1 MGIRFFSIYDMICRN
16 ALLYPGREAIFY
28 KGRRLSFRDYKELCD
43 RAAAGLAR
51 AGIKKRD
58 RIAVLGRNSDRF
70 LALYGAAAKAGAII
84 VPLNWRSSR
93 DELEYMLR
101 DSAPKLI
108 FADDDHLETVS
119 GLAPDMDFLET
130 TCSLG
135 GRTAEGFIEFE
146 KFCAPDGNASLPDAE
161 DAGNIEDIE
170 AGDGFVIM
178 YTAAVGGKPR
188 GALLSQSNILAVNT
202 GLIDLFGLTARD
214 SNICSIPLFHIGG
227 LSLCAAVMQQ
237 GGRNVIMDRFEPA
250 EALDL
255 IDTEKVSV
263 FFSFSPMLKMMTGQI
278 KGHGLSSVRVISGL
292 EPPDQIDAFIR
303 HAVNARFYSFYGQ
316 TEAMAVAGGLMS
328 ERPGSIGRPS
338 LLSRVAL
345 FDDHDNEVP
354 AGSAGEICVRSPAVF
369 LGYWNL
375 EEESSYTFRN
385 GWHHTGDIGRFDGD
399 GYLWYVKRKAE
410 KELIKTGGENV
421 YPAEVE
427 KAILASG
434 QVREVSVFGVADRDW
449 GEAVAAA
456 VVLKEREGLQKHEL
470 LEFLSGRLPAYKRP
484 KHIIFPESLPK
495 TAEGEI
501 DRVKVRELYSGLI
514 K

>member
-1 MGIRFFSIYDMICRN
+1 
-16 ALLYPGREAIFY
+16 GRI
-28 KGRRLSFRDYKELCD
+28 
-43 RAAAGLAR
+43 
-51 AGIKKRD
+51 
-58 RIAVLGRNSDRF
+58 
-70 LALYGAAAKAGAII
+70 
-84 VPLNWRSSR
+84 
-93 DELEYMLR
+93 
-101 DSAPKLI
+101 
-108 FADDDHLETVS
+108 
-119 GLAPDMDFLET
+119 
-130 TCSLG
+130 
-135 GRTAEGFIEFE
+135 
-146 KFCAPDGNASLPDAE
+146 
-161 DAGNIEDIE
+161 
-170 AGDGFVIM
+170 
-178 YTAAVGGKPR
+178 
-188 GALLSQSNILAVNT
+188 
-202 GLIDLFGLTARD
+202 
-214 SNICSIPLFHIGG
+214 
-227 LSLCAAVMQQ
+227 
-237 GGRNVIMDRFEPA
+237 VIMDRFEPA

-278 KGHGLSSVRVISGL
+278 KGHGLASVRVISGL

-328 ERPGSIGRPS
+328 ERPGSIGRPA

-456 VVLKEREGLQKHEL
+456 VVLKERDGLQKHEL